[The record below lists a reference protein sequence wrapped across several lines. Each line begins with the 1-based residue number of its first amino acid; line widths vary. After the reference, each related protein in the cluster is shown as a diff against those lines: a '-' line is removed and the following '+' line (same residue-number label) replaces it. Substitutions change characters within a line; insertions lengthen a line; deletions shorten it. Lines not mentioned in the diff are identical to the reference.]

1 MKLATVNPE
10 LNVDI
15 DQILSKDVR
24 WDQLCEHELVEN
36 YFLQVTKMIYNLQLL
51 YIYLAS
57 SSTK

>member
-24 WDQLCEHELVEN
+24 WDQLSEHELVEN